1 MSAPNHAIQAYRAA
15 SGYKSQRDVEAD
27 MFREVINALRAAQ
40 FADFIQQVKAVAD
53 NRRLWLAV
61 QAVISDPGNVLPAEL
76 RAGIASLNL
85 AMQRAMHNETPDLDF
100 LISVNE
106 AVLAGLTA

>member
-1 MSAPNHAIQAYRAA
+1 MPAPNYAIQAYRAA

-27 MFREVINALRAAQ
+27 MFREVINGLRAAQ
-40 FADFIQQVKAVAD
+40 LADRMQQSRAVSD

-85 AMQRAMHNETPDLDF
+85 AMLREMHNESPDFDF

-106 AVLAGLTA
+106 AMLAGLTA